1 MNSFEFIGIAACLGL
16 PALGSAL
23 GAGIAGMSAIGAW
36 KKCFVMNK
44 PAPFILVAFAG
55 APLTQTIYGFIL
67 MGMLK
72 NTPALEPW
80 GKIWVG
86 IFAGL
91 AMGVSALFQGKCAAY
106 GADALGETGQGFG
119 NYILVVGL
127 IETVALFAM
136 VFFMGLAPA
145 V

>member
-1 MNSFEFIGIAACLGL
+1 MGFGFIGIAACLGL
-16 PALGSAL
+16 AALGSAL
-23 GAGIAGMSAIGAW
+23 GAGTAGMSAIGAW

-67 MGMLK
+67 MGILQ
-72 NTPALEPW
+72 TSSLSEW
-80 GKIWVG
+80 GKLGVG
-86 IFAGL
+86 VFAGL
-91 AMGVSALFQGKCAAY
+91 AMGASALFQGKCAAY

-136 VFFMGLAPA
+136 VFFMGVAQA
-145 V
+145 

>member
-1 MNSFEFIGIAACLGL
+1 MGFGFIGVAACLGL
-16 PALGSAL
+16 AALGSAL
-23 GAGIAGMSAIGAW
+23 GAGTAGMSAIGAW
-36 KKCFVMNK
+36 KKCFVQNK

-67 MGMLK
+67 MGILQ
-72 NTPALEPW
+72 TSGLSEW
-80 GKIWVG
+80 GKLGVG
-86 IFAGL
+86 VFAGL
-91 AMGVSALFQGKCAAY
+91 AMGASALFQGKCAAY

-136 VFFMGLAPA
+136 VFFMGVANA
-145 V
+145 